1 MGKRLLTL
9 CSWRS
14 ETSQLSTT
22 VKDEATVD
30 ALWMCVHLAR
40 SMLYRQIGYPL
51 GEIYHIG
58 VGFYVA
64 RSTVVGNAKAS
75 DRWTGDGTAVHAFF
89 MFYQTRKAC
98 WDQYRQQP

>member
-1 MGKRLLTL
+1 MTYMGKRLLTL

-30 ALWMCVHLAR
+30 ALWMCVHLAW

-58 VGFYVA
+58 VA
-64 RSTVVGNAKAS
+64 STLLV
-75 DRWTGDGTAVHAFF
+75 
-89 MFYQTRKAC
+89 
-98 WDQYRQQP
+98 QQEWAMRGQ

>member
-30 ALWMCVHLAR
+30 ALWMCVHLAW
-40 SMLYRQIGYPL
+40 SMLYRQIGYAL
-51 GEIYHIG
+51 GEIYHVG

-64 RSTVVGNAKAS
+64 RSTVMGNGEGLRS
-75 DRWTGDGTAVHAFF
+75 LDG
-89 MFYQTRKAC
+89 
-98 WDQYRQQP
+98 

>member
-22 VKDEATVD
+22 VKDEAAVD
-30 ALWMCVHLAR
+30 ALWMCVHLAW
-40 SMLYRQIGYPL
+40 SMLYRQIGYAL

-64 RSTVVGNAKAS
+64 RSTVMGPVDN
-75 DRWTGDGTAVHAFF
+75 
-89 MFYQTRKAC
+89 
-98 WDQYRQQP
+98 